1 MSFNIGL
8 SGLKAASQDLSVI
21 SNNIANVNTIG
32 FKGSRAEF
40 ADIYNRQVGGLGSG
54 AGFLGKLGGGVRL
67 GSVSQL
73 FSQGNFEL
81 TGRALDFAINGDGFF
96 VVQDQSSGENLY
108 SRAGAFRV
116 DREGYIE
123 NAFNQRLQVY
133 SVVDADIPTF
143 NTGSTS
149 DLQLPPEINAPNA
162 SNEIDL
168 ALNLDTTA
176 EDLTAAAAFDSTQ
189 ADTYNHSTS
198 FTAYDSLGEP
208 HTVTLFFRKEG
219 TDWQTFLQV
228 DGTDIGTSQTLAFDP
243 TGGLTA
249 AQPINFGAVFTPA
262 NGANDIDLDI
272 DFTGTTYYGTDF
284 AVNDLVQDG
293 YPPGRLVAM
302 EVGDSGVVSARYSN
316 GQSDPLGQLALATFS
331 NNQGLEQAGEST
343 WAATYNS
350 GDALLGIPGSGGV
363 GVVEAGG
370 LEQSNVEMSEEL
382 VNLITAQRNFQAN
395 AQVITANDTV
405 TQAILNI

>member
-1 MSFNIGL
+1 MTFNIGL
-8 SGLKAASQDLSVI
+8 SGLKAASQDLAVI
-21 SNNIANVNTIG
+21 SNNIANVNSFG

-40 ADIYNRQVGGLGSG
+40 ADIYNREIGGLGSN

-67 GSVSQL
+67 ASVSQL

-81 TGRALDFAINGDGFF
+81 TGRSLDFAINGNGFF
-96 VVQDQSSGENLY
+96 VVKDQSTGENLY
-108 SRAGAFRV
+108 TRAGAFRV
-116 DREGYIE
+116 DREGYVE

-133 SVVDADIPTF
+133 SVVDATIPTF

-149 DLQLPPEINAPNA
+149 DLQLPPEINAPSA
-162 SNEIDL
+162 TSTVDI

-176 EDLTAAAAFDSTQ
+176 EDLTGAPAFTATDAT
-189 ADTYNHSTS
+189 TYNNSTS

-219 TDWQTFLQV
+219 TNWETFMQI
-228 DGTDIGTSQTLAFDP
+228 DGTDVGANNTLTFDSSGT
-243 TGGLTA
+243 LTA
-249 AQPINFGAVFTPA
+249 AMPFNWGTYTLS
-262 NGANDIDLDI
+262 NGAADLNI
-272 DFTGTTYYGTDF
+272 NVDFTGTTYYGANF

-293 YPPGRLVAM
+293 YPPGRLVSM
-302 EVGDSGVVSARYSN
+302 EVSDQGIVQARYSN
-316 GQSDPLGQLALATFS
+316 GQATPLGQIALATFA
-331 NNQGLEQAGEST
+331 NAQGLEQVGNTT
-343 WAATYNS
+343 WASTYAS
-350 GDALLGIPGSGGV
+350 GDPLLGISGSGGV

-370 LEQSNVEMSEEL
+370 LEQSNVDMSEEL

-395 AQVITANDTV
+395 AQVISANDTI